1 MMVATANTLMR
12 MPAHLARCAGGKM
25 SPMIA
30 WVIGIMAPA
39 PRPWKARKMMSSVM
53 PLAWPQR
60 AEPTTKMTMP
70 AMKKRLRP
78 KASLSLPQMGIDAV
92 DASR

>member
-1 MMVATANTLMR
+1 MMVATANTLMST
-12 MPAHLARCAGGKM
+12 PDHLARCAGGKM

-30 WVIGIMAPA
+30 CVIGIMAPA
-39 PRPWKARKMMSSVM
+39 PSPWKARKRMSSVI

-70 AMKKRLRP
+70 AMKNRLRP
-78 KASLSLPQMGIDAV
+78 KASLSLPQIGMDAV

>member
-12 MPAHLARCAGGKM
+12 MPDHLARCAGGKM
-25 SPMIA
+25 SPMMA
-30 WVIGIMAPA
+30 CVIGIMAPA
-39 PRPWKARKMMSSVM
+39 PSPWKARKRMSSVM
-53 PLAWPQR
+53 SVAWPQS
-60 AEPTTKMTMP
+60 AEPTMKMTMP

-78 KASLSLPQMGIDAV
+78 KASLSLPQIGIEAV